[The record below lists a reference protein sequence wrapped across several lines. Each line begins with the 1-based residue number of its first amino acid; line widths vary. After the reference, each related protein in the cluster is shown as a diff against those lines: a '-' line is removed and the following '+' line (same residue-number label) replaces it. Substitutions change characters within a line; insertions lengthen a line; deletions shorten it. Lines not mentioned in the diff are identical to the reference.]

1 VSAMPVDA
9 LKAIPLFSGVP
20 DRDLT
25 GIARWMARREVAAGE
40 SMTHQGKGG
49 IGFFVVESGSAD
61 VFVDGNK
68 IRTLGPGDYFGE
80 VALLAESTRTATITS
95 DAGMIC
101 WGMRA
106 WNFVT
111 MVKRQPTVAE
121 KLLDGM
127 AHQLAG

>member
-1 VSAMPVDA
+1 MSGMPVDA

-20 DRDLT
+20 DRDLP
-25 GIARWMARREVAAGE
+25 GVARWLARREVGAGE
-40 SMTHQGKGG
+40 SMTHQGSGG
-49 IGFFVVESGSAD
+49 IGFFVVESGWAD
-61 VFVDGNK
+61 VFIDGQK

-95 DAGMIC
+95 EEGMIC

-111 MVKRQPTVAE
+111 MLKHQPTVAE

-127 AHQLAG
+127 AHQLAS

>member
-1 VSAMPVDA
+1 
-9 LKAIPLFSGVP
+9 
-20 DRDLT
+20 
-25 GIARWMARREVAAGE
+25 
-40 SMTHQGKGG
+40 MTHQGNGG

-61 VFVDGNK
+61 VFVDGKK

-111 MVKRQPTVAE
+111 MLKYQPTVAE
-121 KLLDGM
+121 KLLDRM